1 MSNKLYKSIIAIIIG
16 FSLVFPGG
24 DFISAATDQE
34 RIAELQ
40 RQIRE
45 LEEQAEQYRD
55 AIGEQQEQA
64 KTLQGKISSLKN
76 QINQIQVQIQLTG
89 KNIDKTRIQIGD
101 LGEDIFET
109 EKRIDSQKRTISEII
124 IYLNEQDD
132 ENIVETL
139 IKNKNLSDFLRQEQ
153 YARTVNSNL
162 LSLVNDLKDARD
174 KLQTDKSSLEGKKIN
189 LEQLKEQQTVQ
200 KASLD
205 EVKSDTDQLLK
216 RTKSQEAAYQKLLA
230 ETEAKRALFFSEL
243 LELETQIIQGGLYIV
258 RVKAD
263 SLPRK
268 GTKLFQWPSASRRVT
283 QGYGCTRY
291 ARCGNKRGA
300 YGGAPHNGVDIASG
314 MSTPIKSVADGI
326 IVANGKNDGWGNW
339 VAIQHPGA
347 HNLVSVYGHMS
358 ALSFL
363 RVGTNVSAGQVIG
376 YEGST
381 GNSSGSHLHLSIYKE
396 FFTFVNEARKG
407 QLYFNYFD
415 GTINPMDYL

>member
-1 MSNKLYKSIIAIIIG
+1 MSNNRFRLILVILVAILLIFPSG
-16 FSLVFPGG
+16 HFS
-24 DFISAATDQE
+24 SAATDQE

-64 KTLQGKISSLKN
+64 KTLQGRINSLRSQIS
-76 QINQIQVQIQLTG
+76 QIQVQIQLTG
-89 KNIDKTRIQIGD
+89 KNIDKTSIQIGD
-101 LGEDIFET
+101 LQSDILNT
-109 EKRIDSQKRTISEII
+109 EEKIEYQKRTISDII
-124 IYLNEQDD
+124 VYLNRQDD
-132 ENIVETL
+132 ENLLETF
-139 IKNKNLSDFLRQEQ
+139 IKNQNLSDFLRQEQ
-153 YARTVNSNL
+153 YARSMNSNL
-162 LSLVNDLKDARD
+162 LGLVNDLKESRD
-174 KLQTDKSSLEGKKIN
+174 RLQANKNNFEEKKQDLI
-189 LEQLKEQQTVQ
+189 QLREQQTVQ
-200 KASLD
+200 RQSLD
-205 EVKSDTDQLLK
+205 GVKSSTDLLLK
-216 RTKSQEAAYQKLLA
+216 QTKNQEAAYQKLLA

-258 RVKAD
+258 RVKANP
-263 SLPRK
+263 LPKR
-268 GTKLFQWPSASRRVT
+268 GTKLFQWPSVSRRVT
-283 QGYGCTRY
+283 QGYGCTKY

-300 YGGAPHNGVDIASG
+300 YGGAPHNGIDIASG
-314 MSTPIKSVADGI
+314 MSTPIKAIADGV

-347 HNLVSVYGHMS
+347 YNLVSVYGHMS

-363 RVGTNVSAGQVIG
+363 RVGTNVSVGQVIG

-415 GTINPMDYL
+415 GSINPLDFL